1 MLKQNI
7 RYLRPSNPTPG
18 NPFHRDESIGTQRYI
33 KNDCLKREKERK
45 RSKCPSKREGSVFN
59 LQVFASTENKQKARQ
74 KTAKHPFDRQTA
86 AETTRAHRDS
96 RRSGGGNSGLGREG
110 GHGPI
115 LGAEPGF
122 RVGAEGPGRR
132 SLPAERETSRAR
144 GTAETRIR
152 DLTFQFPG
160 EKGKQKTDPDT
171 VSFPLEALAELRSHG
186 VGIDRRLRNQ
196 SRKPQKS

>member
-1 MLKQNI
+1 MVC
-7 RYLRPSNPTPG
+7 S
-18 NPFHRDESIGTQRYI
+18 
-33 KNDCLKREKERK
+33 
-45 RSKCPSKREGSVFN
+45 
-59 LQVFASTENKQKARQ
+59 LQFFASTENKQKARQ
-74 KTAKHPFDRQTA
+74 KTAKHLSDIQTA
-86 AETTRAHRDS
+86 AETTRAQRDTS
-96 RRSGGGNSGLGREG
+96 RSEGGPSELGREG
-110 GHGPI
+110 GHRPI

-122 RVGAEGPGRR
+122 RIGAEGPGRR

-152 DLTFQFPG
+152 DFTFQFPG

-171 VSFPLEALAELRSHG
+171 VSFPLEVLAEFRSHG